1 MPERKKFIPPP
12 VPAGYET
19 EAPLRETFLF
29 RFSEGDA
36 ERFRQVGNLVGQ
48 AFVEGD
54 AVLPQDFPESD
65 TWRELNAALQDL
77 RFTQHFLAVIAWSLE
92 HSSLEAD
99 DAKLAL
105 AAADFSGDLGK
116 LCERIDEVLR

>member
-1 MPERKKFIPPP
+1 LPD
-12 VPAGYET
+12 GYEP
-19 EAPLRETFLF
+19 EVPLRETFLY
-29 RFSEGDA
+29 RFSAEDA
-36 ERFRQVGNLVGQ
+36 ERFRYLGNFVCQ

-54 AVLPQDFPESD
+54 ALLPQEFPESD

-99 DAKLAL
+99 EARLAL
-105 AAADFSGDLGK
+105 AAADFSVELGG
-116 LCERIDEVLR
+116 LCDRIAGALG